1 VRLGGRAGPG
11 GHGGRVRGR
20 QRRANSVAQGRGGRA
35 GVRLGGGAEQVG
47 ITAVRQGRADGV
59 GQEEGVMKDTG
70 GMEDTRT
77 WRARRT

>member
-1 VRLGGRAGPG
+1 MGMAAVFEGVSAAPIAWDRG
-11 GHGGRVRGR
+11 GGRVR
-20 QRRANSVAQGRGGRA
+20 
-35 GVRLGGGAEQVG
+35 VRLGGGAEQVG
-47 ITAVRQGRADGV
+47 ITAVRQGCADGV